1 MYGFTVDDRL
11 VFSRR
16 KVRTPVLVVVV
27 GNPHPSICKNSMR
40 ESGAETIL
48 SDLSEKGE
56 KSMEVLVLEIK
67 ATILHFVA
75 ILSGAKPYL
84 VQEQRFA

>member
-1 MYGFTVDDRL
+1 MCLQWMIVSIYWEGK
-11 VFSRR
+11 SEH
-16 KVRTPVLVVVV
+16 PLVVVV

-48 SDLSEKGE
+48 SVYSEKGE

-67 ATILHFVA
+67 ATILHLVV
-75 ILSGAKPYL
+75 IPSGAKPYL
-84 VQEQRFA
+84 VQEQRSTM